1 MKGIKLPVGKIPVR
15 ENKTLADGRMAPA
28 PENVIPVADLK
39 QRVVRGIFAKKGQ
52 APVQPKVQPEPIPIV
67 KKEEVVKQVA
77 ESVQVP
83 TEEPVKEVQ
92 EPVKPVTR
100 RILLKRKDIK
110 DEVKE
115 LEPAL
120 AQAQALSQEPTQ
132 VPVEEPVSALAQAQ
146 PIKRKI
152 ILKKPIK
159 DEIVNLTKPASCDSI
174 PISPAHKKYADN
186 IIALEKDTKYKVPK
200 GTAYQPLNRIF
211 FNRLIPTIY
220 KDYIIKSRKKT
231 DYKACMKMTIQTNT
245 YQEFIREYMRLEA
258 PSRGILVYHG
268 LGSGKTCSAIG
279 AAEAL
284 YGSGDAGISDSAGAS
299 AKPRKIIVLTPT
311 SLQENFI
318 NEVSFCGFR
327 HYRVQNHW
335 VKFPIMRLDGT
346 LDMGVVCL
354 AKSVLEIPDNY
365 IDTLKIQEDKS
376 KAVIWV
382 PDFDKTPNFD
392 GLSPTDQDQIK
403 KQIRQTIKNRIEF
416 IGYTGL
422 TRQNLL
428 DFAMNDPTHFD
439 NAVIVIDE
447 VHNLTRLMRGRLEKY
462 LVPKRDKKGE
472 ITGFYEPVTT
482 KKWEPKFPH
491 KEKHYERG
499 FLLYRLLAE
508 ARNSKIVALSG
519 TPIVNYPEEVGIL
532 ANILRGYFHCATLT
546 TEALGNG
553 QEEIIKNV
561 LKNNE
566 RVDYYS
572 IEKGS
577 ANNTTIFFTLLEPGF
592 KKIGD
597 NVIYD
602 GQLST
607 IEDVAGKVRMELAA
621 QRVVIKND
629 PKIDAIPLYP
639 VSSKEFTGHF
649 IEDKGE
655 PHMINSFLFAKRMSG
670 IISYY
675 KGGRKDYMPMVNRDV
690 VVEVPMSAH
699 MIGPYSKARSGERDG
714 KGGEEKAQVTT
725 TETVNWG
732 VISGLPEDSN
742 KKSAANYRFRS
753 RAMCNFVFP
762 NGIARPF
769 PTDAKQAVKEAAI
782 SEPVYGDKSE
792 EPVVSLE
799 EAVQK
804 QQLLE
809 SDLAQIEKE
818 AEETVA
824 ESAEPVAPQA
834 ALDDGIVGED
844 ISEEEKARL
853 LKMPYDERIRYT
865 VDKLYRNRAQYFN
878 IEAADPKNRLDTYSP
893 KFARIIENISNA
905 PGSSLVYSQFKT
917 LEGIGILGIAMKTN
931 GYEEV
936 RIVMEGDKMKFHPDT
951 EASFKQRPDQP
962 RYMVFSGDEPVIVRQ
977 ALINIFNMNWDAGL
991 TKELRA
997 VLAPLEK
1004 LRASGNKKGEV
1015 CRVFMITGAGA
1026 EGLSLKNVRAVHIME
1041 PYWNKV
1047 RLDQVKGR
1055 AVRICSHKDLLLED
1069 RNVDIFTYVST
1080 IEKSMLSLATEIEYM
1095 DGGKTTDEYIYN
1107 MSLMKEKVNLEFLD
1121 TLQQMAVDCELN
1133 KVENNMYRCFDI
1145 EGTNENKFLYDPR
1158 LNKDIE
1164 YSSQTFKETVADPTD
1179 PRKQISNPITE
1190 IPRRIIGKLPRSI
1203 LEGQDE
1209 TLLEKV
1215 GDNDLIYTEMIDKH
1229 GAHYFGIFTDEELTH
1244 PLPFDSARELG
1255 IYDTD
1260 PKTGGISFY
1269 EIEVAK

>member
-1 MKGIKLPVGKIPVR
+1 MKGLKLPVGKIPVR

-39 QRVVRGIFAKKGQ
+39 QRVVRGIFAKKGVVPEQ
-52 APVQPKVQPEPIPIV
+52 KPKPVPEPIPIV
-67 KKEEVVKQVA
+67 PKEEVV
-77 ESVQVP
+77 EPVQVQAE
-83 TEEPVKEVQ
+83 TQEQVQEVQ

-100 RILLKRKDIK
+100 RLIIKRKDIK
-110 DEVKE
+110 DEVKD
-115 LEPAL
+115 L
-120 AQAQALSQEPTQ
+120 AQKTEPLEQELAQE
-132 VPVEEPVSALAQAQ
+132 QAQ
-146 PIKRKI
+146 PAEPAEPIKKKVV
-152 ILKKPIK
+152 LKRPIK

-200 GTAYQPLNRIF
+200 GTTYQPLNRIF

-231 DYKACMKMTIQTNT
+231 DYEACRKMTIQTNT

-284 YGSGDAGISDSAGAS
+284 YGSAEGAS
-299 AKPRKIIVLTPT
+299 ASAGPRKIIVLTPT

-354 AKSVLEIPDNY
+354 AKSVLEIPDDY
-365 IDTLKIQEDKS
+365 IEMLKTYEDRS

-382 PDFDKTPNFD
+382 PDFDKAPNFD
-392 GLSPTDQDQIK
+392 DFGATEQDQIK

-422 TRQNLL
+422 TRENLL
-428 DFAMNDPTHFD
+428 NFAINDPTHFD

-472 ITGFYEPVTT
+472 ITGFYEPVST
-482 KKWEPKFPH
+482 KKWEPKFPN

-499 FLLYRLLAE
+499 FLIYRLLAE

-532 ANILRGYFHCATLT
+532 ANILRGYFHCASLT
-546 TEALGNG
+546 TEALGDG
-553 QEEIIKNV
+553 QEEIIMNV

-592 KKIGD
+592 KKVAESSSSLGEND
-597 NVIYD
+597 EGNVVYD
-602 GQLST
+602 GQIST

-621 QRVVIKND
+621 QRVVIKNE
-629 PKIDAIPLYP
+629 PKFEALPLYP
-639 VSSKEFTGHF
+639 VSSKDFTGHF

-675 KGGRKDYMPMVNRDV
+675 KGGRKDYMPMVNRDIV
-690 VVEVPMSAH
+690 VDVPMSAH

-714 KGGEEKAQVTT
+714 KGGDETGKVAT

-742 KKSAANYRFRS
+742 KNSAANYRFRS

-792 EPVVSLE
+792 EAALPLE
-799 EAVQK
+799 EAVEK
-804 QQLLE
+804 QRMLE
-809 SDLAQIEKE
+809 ADLAKIETE
-818 AEETVA
+818 AEEAVA
-824 ESAEPVAPQA
+824 ETVVQA
-834 ALDDGIVGED
+834 QPAAQDDGIVGEE

-878 IEAADPKNRLDTYSP
+878 MEAADPKNRLDTYSP
-893 KFARIIENISNA
+893 KFARIIENISTA

-991 TKELRA
+991 TKELKA
-997 VLAPLEK
+997 VLGPLDK

-1055 AVRICSHKDLLLED
+1055 AVRICSHKDLLRKD

-1107 MSLMKEKVNLEFLD
+1107 MSLLKEKVNLEFLD

-1145 EGTNENKFLYDPR
+1145 EGTMENKFLYDPR

-1164 YSSQTFKETVADPTD
+1164 YSAQTFKETVEDPMN
-1179 PRKQISNPITE
+1179 PGKQISKPITE
-1190 IPRRIIGKLPRSI
+1190 IPRRIIEKLPQSI

-1209 TLLEKV
+1209 ALLEKV
-1215 GDNDLIYTEMIDKH
+1215 GERGLIYTEMIDKD
-1229 GAHYFGIFTDEELTH
+1229 GEHYFGIFTDEELTH

-1269 EIEVAK
+1269 E